1 MHVHNKLVDPML
13 TVKDYMDWTHQT
25 GRLEKQQK
33 NQNDISV
40 NVWKLA
46 SGTTAVLKGHTV

>member
-13 TVKDYMDWTHQT
+13 TVKDYMDWTHRT
-25 GRLEKQQK
+25 EKRQK

-40 NVWKLA
+40 NEWKLA

>member
-40 NVWKLA
+40 NEWKLA

>member
-25 GRLEKQQK
+25 GKRQK

-40 NVWKLA
+40 NEWKLA